1 MRFTPGKSPRLA
13 FFPQDGR
20 LWRVDWFG
28 DVAFPN
34 KRESHRQPS
43 ICIAIS
49 RVTKDPFGQFIF
61 NSSVRSQRQVWA
73 PVGLLPNFRIGDIWQ
88 DGFLLPHEA
97 DSDSQVVFESLRINR
112 TSSRVIKA
120 GVDVEGRGFLLSAQA
135 HPWHMNHTHSY
146 CLVVKLPQGRQ
157 LIIPCVEL
165 IRFYFGSSSSL
176 LATLFTPPL
185 ERTRLYTHAHYHHES
200 GRLHFK
206 LAPGISGYSASDIG
220 RLHRDLHAWRA
231 AAEIGASLLRGSTR
245 KEKAYPSMY
254 FPFAGSSTLVVKG
267 EWLPLGEHPR
277 QSFLVHSIQ
286 SCSYPFPFRT
296 LAYDMPR
303 ISTFEDHHRAL
314 RRIDP
319 MPPASQFSKITGTP
333 SVVAQDPSK
342 RYTERTWHT
351 WQGVKFPDLETKSV
365 FKKTPLINR
374 NQNPLTRPRQASAV
388 NTLAVAEPTGTQ
400 RSVRPL
406 ELAAPQQIR
415 AFDAAPEFLRNHLST
430 LISIPDLS
438 ITLMTESHHDGWS
451 VAINA
456 MQDDNSSSDNRLY
469 LKDVDIL
476 RIRLASVLHITA
488 GKQPLGLLVLLE
500 HKTTQGYW
508 FKDLQAN
515 ANDVAQALKTAA
527 IKFLTARASP
537 AKTTIQRIEKLQNQM
552 ISY

>member
-1 MRFTPGKSPRLA
+1 MRFTPGNSPRLA
-13 FFPQDGR
+13 FFPQDGKS
-20 LWRVDWFG
+20 WRIDWFG

-49 RVTKDPFGQFIF
+49 RLTKDHFGQFIS
-61 NSSVRSQRQVWA
+61 NSSVRSQRQIWA

-88 DGFLLPHEA
+88 DGFLLQHEA
-97 DSDSQVVFESLRINR
+97 DSQAVFENLVINR
-112 TSSRVIKA
+112 ASSRVVKA
-120 GVDVEGRGFLLSAQA
+120 GVDVEGRRFLLSVQA

-146 CLVVKLPQGRQ
+146 CLVVKLSQKRQ

-185 ERTRLYTHAHYHHES
+185 DRTRLYSNANYHHAS

-206 LAPGISGYSASDIG
+206 LAPGISGYSASDVG
-220 RLHRDLHAWRA
+220 RLHCDLHAWRA
-231 AAEIGASLLRGSTR
+231 ASEIGASLLRGSTR
-245 KEKAYPSMY
+245 KEKAYPSMH
-254 FPFAGSSTLVVKG
+254 FPFAGSTTLVVNG
-267 EWLPLGEHPR
+267 EWLPLGELPD
-277 QSFLVHSIQ
+277 QSFLIHSIQ

-303 ISTFEDHHRAL
+303 ISTLEDH
-314 RRIDP
+314 RRSLQRITP
-319 MPPASQFSKITGTP
+319 PPPASQFSKITGAP

-342 RYTERTWHT
+342 RYSERTWHT
-351 WQGVKFPDLETKSV
+351 WQGVKFPDLETKNV

-374 NQNPLTRPRQASAV
+374 NQDPFTRHRHASAV

-400 RSVRPL
+400 RPARPL
-406 ELAAPQQIR
+406 ELAAPQQIK

-438 ITLMTESHHDGWS
+438 ITLMTESHLDGWS

-456 MQDDNSSSDNRLY
+456 MQEDNRSSDSRLY
-469 LKDVDIL
+469 LKDADTL
-476 RIRLASVLHITA
+476 RIRLASVVHITA

-508 FKDLQAN
+508 LNDLQAKD
-515 ANDVAQALKTAA
+515 NDVAQALETAA
-527 IKFLTARASP
+527 IKFLTERTSP
-537 AKTTIQRIEKLQNQM
+537 AETTIRRIAKLQNQM
-552 ISY
+552 PNS